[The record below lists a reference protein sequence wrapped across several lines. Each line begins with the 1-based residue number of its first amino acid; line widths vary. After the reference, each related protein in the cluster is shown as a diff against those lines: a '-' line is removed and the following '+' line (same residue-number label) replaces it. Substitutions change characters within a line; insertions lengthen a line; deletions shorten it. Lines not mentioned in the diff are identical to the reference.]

1 LEISV
6 DIRVI
11 SEICSN
17 IRRICAGGQGQSF
30 PVSMDTSGMEGGL
43 DDNLGKGHY
52 DRYFDNIG
60 SEQRGERNEFTF
72 QKAMPEEKKS
82 SSEDVWN
89 GLQAVELDVVVEG
102 DNEMKELT
110 TTSKPPSTNKSA
122 ALRKGRVIR
131 MGSATL

>member
-1 LEISV
+1 
-6 DIRVI
+6 
-11 SEICSN
+11 
-17 IRRICAGGQGQSF
+17 
-30 PVSMDTSGMEGGL
+30 MDRSGMEGGL
-43 DDNLGKGHY
+43 DDNLGSGHY
-52 DRYFDNIG
+52 DRNFANIG
-60 SEQRGERNEFTF
+60 SEQKGETSEFTF
-72 QKAMPEEKKS
+72 QKVMPEGRKS

-102 DNEMKELT
+102 DNELKELT